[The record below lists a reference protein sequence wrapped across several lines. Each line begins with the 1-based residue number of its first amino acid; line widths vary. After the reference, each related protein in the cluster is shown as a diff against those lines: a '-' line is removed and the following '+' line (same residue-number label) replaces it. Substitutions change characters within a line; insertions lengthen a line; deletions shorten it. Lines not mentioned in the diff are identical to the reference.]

1 MYEWIGVA
9 GSILI
14 IIAFLFKDEKKIR
27 IADALGA
34 GLFIIYGVTIESF
47 STVFL
52 NAVLI
57 LVQIINLRRLCNGR
71 RKAKPHE
78 RMDNTRKPNKD

>member
-1 MYEWIGVA
+1 MYEWIGVS

-27 IADALGA
+27 IADALGEL
-34 GLFIIYGVTIESF
+34 LFIFYGVLIESF

-57 LVQIINLRRLCNGR
+57 AVQAVNLRRLLNG
-71 RKAKPHE
+71 K
-78 RMDNTRKPNKD
+78 TKPNKRMDTTR